1 MFWVLSEI
9 TTYLFVSK
17 ISYEKFKNRKTD
29 APVVY
34 IIMRFLSS
42 AIILLL
48 YSSTR
53 NFLRTILSIDYSEN
67 FISQSI
73 QSTIFTSALCIKLG
87 IIPFHRWLYII
98 LEKMRWN
105 RILILST
112 IQKIIPIWGIIII
125 RRIQTIF
132 IALIISSII
141 ILFLP
146 LKSFNIYFFLATST
160 IINNIWIVLRCLRSI
175 ITTTIYSLIYFLL
188 TFNLIEIIK
197 KFNLKTFNKFAG
209 KSRLISIFSLIG
221 IPPLLGFFSKI
232 YVIISTN
239 MINLNFSNNL
249 ILILIFIV
257 ISTTLVSFIYLKS
270 FLPLLTEISSSNLI
284 IKNKTIKLNEII
296 IINFL
301 SPLILIIV
309 EIIF

>member
-239 MINLNFSNNL
+239 IINLNFSNNL